1 MNPDKASGDL
11 LLGDWTRNDNGAA
24 GCQRGAHLVGPDV
37 SELLPELT
45 LAQRWDLTVYELAA
59 NVHTHPT
66 LSEALQ
72 EAIYGV
78 AGQMINM

>member
-1 MNPDKASGDL
+1 MTERFDVVV
-11 LLGDWTRNDNGAA
+11 LGDEYGELL
-24 GCQRGAHLVGPDV
+24 GAHLVGPDV

-45 LAQRWDLTVYELAA
+45 LAQRWDLTVYELAK

-72 EAIYGV
+72 EAIHGL